1 MDLNYAYAYDYESDE
16 TSQPTLPSAVMIKQ
30 VTSVASS
37 CSSTSHTSSDSSSFN
52 SANDMTIGCDSV
64 ATKTL
69 VDRMP
74 PASKTMAKLS
84 LMLDE
89 LRVLA
94 RMGHNAQLKKKC
106 SLPKNIAKSDI
117 HVHVDFDERARGKTL
132 TSTGGQRRLEES
144 VKEAIRDDLQSV
156 YSATEASAKLILC
169 IVIVVM
175 NDGSLSRALLDS
187 EHVAGFA
194 EIGLVWRLFGADDL
208 KVYEGGL
215 LVQTEDF
222 EYSFLDLFQSTGREC
237 LMEKLVPRVA
247 NNIATRLGESNEEL
261 FVEI

>member
-1 MDLNYAYAYDYESDE
+1 M
-16 TSQPTLPSAVMIKQ
+16 
-30 VTSVASS
+30 
-37 CSSTSHTSSDSSSFN
+37 
-52 SANDMTIGCDSV
+52 
-64 ATKTL
+64 
-69 VDRMP
+69 
-74 PASKTMAKLS
+74 
-84 LMLDE
+84 
-89 LRVLA
+89 
-94 RMGHNAQLKKKC
+94 
-106 SLPKNIAKSDI
+106 
-117 HVHVDFDERARGKTL
+117 DFDERARGKTL

-156 YSATEASAKLILC
+156 YYATEASAKLILC